1 MEASDGEEEKS
12 QKGSEEKEE
21 VDSTRRP
28 ARPPEMRSRSAGRE
42 NRPGKLRRNRQ
53 RQNGN
58 GGSTAPP
65 RRRTPGQNRP
75 QPPRRLGRS
84 APRGGRQKTTG
95 RAARA

>member
-28 ARPPEMRSRSAGRE
+28 ARPQETRSRNAGRE

-58 GGSTAPP
+58 GGLTDLLLGPAPGKSRP
-65 RRRTPGQNRP
+65 PPPEMVSSGAPGVVCEEV
-75 QPPRRLGRS
+75 LGS
-84 APRGGRQKTTG
+84 APG
-95 RAARA
+95 A